1 MNKRGQVDQ
10 ALVGILVS
18 VVIAVSLIVF
28 VVLAATIFAL
38 NGNANKGTEIAGL
51 STNQVD
57 SMVLGEAFLSDT
69 IYFSER
75 EFAEIAQIIEIEEQ
89 MKVRDYIELALYYE
103 SARGQIDINEY
114 NLLFGIVE
122 DFFIEKYS
130 CLGENYFIL
139 GYYDSGGNFKRVIDY
154 PENPLSSGN
163 LPLQKE
169 FAPKETN
176 LVVYLG
182 SGRAVFDGGAVC

>member
-38 NGNANKGTEIAGL
+38 NGNADKDTEIAGL

-75 EFAEIAQIIEIEEQ
+75 EFADIAQIIEIEEQ
-89 MKVRDYIELALYYE
+89 MNVRDYIELVLSYE
-103 SARGQIDINEY
+103 SVRGQIDINEY
-114 NLLFGIVE
+114 NLLFGVLE
-122 DFFIEKYS
+122 DFFVERYS

-163 LPLQKE
+163 LPISRD
-169 FAPKETN
+169 FVAKETN
-176 LVVYLG
+176 LVVYLD
-182 SGRAVFDGGAVC
+182 SGRVIFDGGALC